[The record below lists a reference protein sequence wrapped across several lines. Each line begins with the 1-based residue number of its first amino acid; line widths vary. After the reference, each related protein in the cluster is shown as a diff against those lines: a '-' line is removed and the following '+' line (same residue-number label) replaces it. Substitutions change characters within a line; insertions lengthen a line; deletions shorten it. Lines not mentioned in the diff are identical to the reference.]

1 MLTKLGPIS
10 AATAFA
16 LFAAGCSEFGPA
28 SASGSGNAGKQASD
42 LPAGT
47 RLEPTPAARLQAQ
60 FLDHGYE
67 LDAVRSKG
75 NPVPRLYVVA
85 LPPDIG
91 DVAEVGVR
99 KRLFIRCVLPTVL
112 AVNEAIAADRRFVA
126 GARDLLADGGTL
138 APADRDRLN
147 TLFDSYRVERGD
159 MRTLLRRV
167 DVVPPALALA
177 QAAIESGWGSSRF
190 AQEGR
195 ALFGQH
201 ATSETRGLRAR
212 GVADGSVRV
221 ESFRSLRQSVAAY
234 MRNLNT
240 HAAYDD
246 FRGQR
251 AAMRER
257 SLLPDGHALA
267 GTLIAY
273 SERRQTYVKELRAII
288 DANVLTPFDQA
299 RLADGSP
306 DTAGSGERLA
316 SNTQAGQRSDGMQ
329 GES

>member
-28 SASGSGNAGKQASD
+28 SAGGSGNVDKQLSE

-47 RLEPTPAARLQAQ
+47 RVEPAPAARLQAK
-60 FLDHGYE
+60 FRDHGYE
-67 LDAVRSKG
+67 LDAVRSNG

-85 LPPDIG
+85 LPPDIA
-91 DVAEVGVR
+91 DVAEVDAR
-99 KRLFIRCVLPTVL
+99 KRLFIRCVLPAVL
-112 AVNEAIAADRRFVA
+112 AVNEAIAADRRFVS
-126 GARDLLADGGTL
+126 GARELLADGGTL
-138 APADRDRLN
+138 APGDRSRLDRI
-147 TLFDSYRVERGD
+147 FDKYDVERGD
-159 MRTLLRRV
+159 IATLLRRV

-177 QAAIESGWGSSRF
+177 QAAIESGWGRSRF

-201 ATSETRGLRAR
+201 AASESDGLAAR
-212 GVADGSVRV
+212 GVKDGSVRV
-221 ESFRSLRQSVAAY
+221 QSFRSLRQSVASY

-240 HAAYDD
+240 HAAYDA

-257 SLLPDGHALA
+257 GMLPDGHGLA

-288 DANVLTPFDQA
+288 DANAFASFDQA
-299 RLADGSP
+299 RLADGNP
-306 DTAGSGERLA
+306 HTADSDDRLA
-316 SNTQAGQRSDGMQ
+316 ANTRAGQGRAGTQ